1 MIDPHLS
8 ASLGRPERSEGHPKS
23 LLHLR
28 AEGHRWPWGQRE
40 YKWSNHNRRQHRRAR
55 MEVVE
60 DAESFGGREIDTH
73 FFVGFANSGG
83 EEIGVAGFSAPAG
96 ECDLARPDVAGAHR
110 AMDKQYLE
118 AFITIVQYYGDGRR
132 DHSRFE
138 RNFDGSKP

>member
-1 MIDPHLS
+1 
-8 ASLGRPERSEGHPKS
+8 
-23 LLHLR
+23 
-28 AEGHRWPWGQRE
+28 
-40 YKWSNHNRRQHRRAR
+40 

-60 DAESFGGREIDTH
+60 DAQSFGGREIDAH
-73 FFVGFANSGG
+73 FFVGFANSRG